1 MKNLSR
7 HDIFAL
13 NLPEETLDL
22 YGKTV
27 QVIAGADGDLSQD
40 EREQLF
46 AEASERGVA
55 DIVVDSWDDFAWQ
68 KHRVAVVVALIRP
81 HLDERHARLLIYDA
95 IRTSRGDGHYPTEE
109 QQAVAKAA
117 ALLNVG
123 TDIVRAMEAL
133 AKMEE
138 SVVELQNAV
147 FDPGRV
153 RFP

>member
-1 MKNLSR
+1 MNNLSR
-7 HDIFAL
+7 QSIFAL
-13 NLPEETLDL
+13 DLPEETLDL
-22 YGKTV
+22 YGKAV
-27 QVIAGADGDLSQD
+27 QVIASADGDLSLS

-46 AEASERGVA
+46 TEAGERGVT
-55 DIVVDSWDDFAWQ
+55 DVIMDSWNEFAWQ
-68 KHRVAVVVALIRP
+68 QHRVAVVVALIRP

-95 IRTSRGDGHYPTEE
+95 IRTSRGDGHYPPEE

-123 TDIVRAMEAL
+123 PETVRAMEAL

-147 FDPGRV
+147 FNPDRKG
-153 RFP
+153 FP